1 MTHEWY
7 IYVIAF
13 VGATIAG
20 SVNTLA
26 GNGSAITL
34 SILTELIG
42 LPGNMANG
50 TNRIGVLMNGMGSTY
65 GFYRGGKLNLENSKV
80 VITMV
85 VIGAVVGGLIAVSI
99 TSEQF
104 MGIFRFLMV
113 TMLVVILV
121 NPKRW
126 LKKSRTESL
135 LPRPVMIFLYFLLGV
150 YGGLIQMGMG
160 VFFLAVLVL
169 LDGYTIIHANAIK
182 VTVVLLFTIL
192 MVIIFQIRGYM
203 EWPIG
208 LLLGTG
214 QFIGGW
220 YTAKIASR
228 HPSAEKWA
236 YGLLVVIVVLSI
248 LSLFGVVSLP
258 GR

>member
-1 MTHEWY
+1 MNHEWY
-7 IYVIAF
+7 IYLIAF
-13 VGATIAG
+13 VAAIIAG
-20 SVNTLA
+20 GVNTLA

-34 SILTELIG
+34 SVLTELIG
-42 LPGNMANG
+42 LPGNIANG

-65 GFYRGGKLNLENSKV
+65 GFYKGGKLNLDNSKV
-80 VITMV
+80 VIGV
-85 VIGAVVGGLIAVSI
+85 VVLGAVVGGLIAISI

-104 MGIFRFLMV
+104 MSVFRFLMIA
-113 TMLVVILV
+113 MLLVILV

-126 LKKSRTESL
+126 LRTSQGKPL
-135 LPRPVMIFLYFLLGV
+135 LPKPIMIFLYFLLGI

-182 VTVVLLFTIL
+182 VTVVMLFTIL
-192 MVIIFQIRGYM
+192 MVIMFQIRGYM

-208 LLLGTG
+208 LLMGAG

-220 YTAKIASR
+220 YTARIASK
-228 HPSAEKWA
+228 HPAAEKWA

-248 LSLFGVVSLP
+248 LSLFDIVHL
-258 GR
+258 

>member
-1 MTHEWY
+1 MDHEWY
-7 IYVIAF
+7 VYIIAF
-13 VGATIAG
+13 AGALIAG

-42 LPGNMANG
+42 LPGNLANG
-50 TNRIGVLMNGMGSTY
+50 TNRIGVVMNAMGSTY
-65 GFYRGGKLNLENSKV
+65 GFHRGGKLNLDKSKL
-80 VITMV
+80 
-85 VIGAVVGGLIAVSI
+85 VIGVVVLGAIVGGIVAISI
-99 TSEQF
+99 TSAQF
-104 MGIFRFLMV
+104 MGVFRFLMV
-113 TMLVVILV
+113 AMLVVILV

-126 LKKSRTESL
+126 LRKAQGKPL
-135 LPRPVMIFLYFLLGV
+135 LPKPVMIFFYFLLGV

-182 VTVVLLFTIL
+182 VTVVMLYTIL
-192 MVIIFQIRGYM
+192 MVVMFQIQGLI
-203 EWPIG
+203 EWEIG
-208 LLLGTG
+208 LLLGVG

-220 YTAKIASR
+220 YTARLASK
-228 HPSAEKWA
+228 HPAAEKWA

-248 LSLFGVVSLP
+248 LSLFGVVHL
-258 GR
+258 